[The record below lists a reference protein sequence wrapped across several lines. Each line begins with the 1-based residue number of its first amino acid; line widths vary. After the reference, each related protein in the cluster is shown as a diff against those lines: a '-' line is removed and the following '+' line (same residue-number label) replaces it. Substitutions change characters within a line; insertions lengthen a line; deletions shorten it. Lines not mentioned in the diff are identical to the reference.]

1 MKIVY
6 AGASLLLLAV
16 SGCAAVTQYTGITEA
31 QQRCIAGR
39 AVYYINGTQT
49 GPDDLSNM
57 QIVAQIAADCGIS
70 ATGSSGA
77 AIETAVMAA
86 DRAE

>member
-1 MKIVY
+1 MKAY
-6 AGASLLLLAV
+6 LGGALALV
-16 SGCAAVTQYTGITEA
+16 ALSGCAAVTQYTGITDA

-49 GPDDLSNM
+49 GPTDLSTM

-70 ATGSSGA
+70 AGGSTGQM
-77 AIETAVMAA
+77 IETAVLAA
-86 DRAE
+86 EKAE

>member
-1 MKIVY
+1 MKLAI
-6 AGASLLLLAV
+6 AGASLCLLAI

-49 GPDDLSNM
+49 GPDDLSKM
-57 QIVAQIAADCGIS
+57 QIVAQIAADCGVS
-70 ATGSSGA
+70 ASGA
-77 AIETAVMAA
+77 SGMTIETAVIAA
-86 DRAE
+86 DKAE